1 VIKRTAF
8 LLILVLLLAVGQL
21 HAAPAD
27 PIDPADAGHK
37 ATAQSEEGSENVPA
51 SNPWAMMLMVML
63 VLTASTFAVLGGGL
77 NQGGATQSMASMRQS
92 GIEFE
97 PADSVEPSKPVMPK
111 AKKAKASRK
120 PKLDPEQR
128 QLGRR
133 GWNISRRQNT
143 HGRPGGR
150 RSGPGCRGIR

>member
-8 LLILVLLLAVGQL
+8 LLILLLLLAVGQL
-21 HAAPAD
+21 HAVPVD
-27 PIDPADAGHK
+27 PIDPTDAGHK
-37 ATAQSEEGSENVPA
+37 ATAQSEEGSEHVPA
-51 SNPWAMMLMVML
+51 SNPWAMMVMVML
-63 VLTASTFAVLGGGL
+63 VLTASTVAVLGGGP
-77 NQGGATQSMASMRQS
+77 NQRGATASMAR

-97 PADSVEPSKPVMPK
+97 PAEPVKPSKSVMPK

-128 QLGRR
+128 QLGRQ